1 MLMEDYITEVYCLID
16 DMLKKAEKITEVAV
30 RSQSFLMR
38 R

>member
-16 DMLKKAEKITEVAV
+16 DMLKKDEKISEVVV
-30 RSQSFLMR
+30 RHPNFRMR